1 MKRYNRATM
10 DDDVNNELHQPG
22 SERGAFWNRTVP
34 CMGVL
39 VLVAWPLLS
48 YGLVNAERGRWKHA
62 AARIAWNTGDREKA
76 LETLNEVVE
85 LDPGNIGA
93 RTDRA
98 FYLGELGKYR
108 ESSQDLEAVASQA
121 GSLQEEIQYRQQLC
135 DCLLHLQKGDEV
147 VRQWDLIDQAITAR
161 GGQHS
166 WPLQQQVL
174 LLNNRSYQVALTG
187 QQTARVV
194 KEADQAIALLGGEGI
209 AWDYN
214 GSPLY
219 LAACQAYLEKSH
231 VEALE
236 LSSQATGH
244 ALKFLESWEKQFQ
257 PRVNW
262 KESERKRRDE
272 QAATMRRYV
281 ASVYK
286 LHAAVLEKTGQ
297 LRARDE
303 ALAVISRLG
312 HKPEQLEAVI
322 GRVDEIQMLMAANG
336 ISDLRATILDTRGFA
351 LLESQQ
357 PNLALMDL
365 IVAVRLCDAGY
376 RAMVVSID
384 RQRNLA
390 VDPAVVDRYARQMT
404 RQLAVLLYHRS
415 MAYEAVHQPARAR
428 QDLERIRRL
437 GLNPDRDLF

>member
-1 MKRYNRATM
+1 M
-10 DDDVNNELHQPG
+10 DEHVNDELHQSGPG
-22 SERGAFWNRTVP
+22 KGTFWNRTAP

-48 YGLVNAERGRWKHA
+48 YGLVDAERGRWKHA
-62 AARIAWNTGDREKA
+62 AARIAWNKGDREKA
-76 LETLNEVVE
+76 LETLNQAVE
-85 LDPGNIGA
+85 LDPGNIA
-93 RTDRA
+93 ALVDRA
-98 FYLGELGKYR
+98 SYLGELGKYR
-108 ESSQDLEAVASQA
+108 ESSLDLEVAASQVD
-121 GSLQEEIQYRQQLC
+121 SLLEEIQYRQQLC
-135 DCLLHLQKGDEV
+135 DCLLHLQQADEV
-147 VRQWDLIDQAITAR
+147 VRQWDLIDQAIAGQ
-161 GGQHS
+161 GGQQS
-166 WPLQQQVL
+166 WPLQQQIL

-187 QQTARVV
+187 QQTDRAL
-194 KEADQAIALLGGEGI
+194 KEADQAVALLGGEGI

-219 LAACQAYLEKSH
+219 LAACQAYLEKSY

-236 LSSQATGH
+236 LSSQATEQ
-244 ALKFLESWEKQFQ
+244 ALKFLESWERQFE
-257 PRVNW
+257 PGLNW
-262 KESERKRRDE
+262 KESERKRWDE
-272 QAATMRRYV
+272 QSGTMRRYV

-286 LHAAVLEKTGQ
+286 LHATVLEKTGQ
-297 LRARDE
+297 LQARDE

-322 GRVDEIQMLMAANG
+322 GRIDEIQMLMKANG

-351 LLESQQ
+351 LLENQQ

-365 IVAVRLCDAGY
+365 IVAVRLCEAGY

-390 VDPAVVDRYARQMT
+390 VDPVPVDRYVQQMT

-428 QDLERIRRL
+428 KDLERIKRL
-437 GLNPDRDLF
+437 GLNPDRHLF